1 MLVLVVDDEPAD
13 CQSMA
18 ETLTRDGY
26 QVLKA
31 GDAVTAMRTLEHNPG
46 IDLLVSDISLPGTN
60 GCELAR
66 QLLIIQ
72 PDLKVLFVSGFV
84 GAEVCRYYGVP
95 VTDLYFLRKPF
106 TPKELASRVKSVIES
121 TERVHLSAPV
131 SGAGGSA
138 V

>member
-18 ETLTRDGY
+18 DALTCEGFE
-26 QVLKA
+26 VLKA
-31 GDAVTAMRTLEHNPG
+31 GDAVTATRIMEHNPS
-46 IDLLVSDISLPGTN
+46 IDVLVTDISLPGTN

-66 QLLIIQ
+66 QLLKVR
-72 PDLKVLFVSGFV
+72 PDLRVLFVSGFV

-95 VTDLYFLRKPF
+95 ITDLYFLRKPF
-106 TPKELASRVKSVIES
+106 TPKELVARVHSVIES
-121 TERVHLSAPV
+121 TERVRLGAPL

>member
-18 ETLTRDGY
+18 ETLTREGFE
-26 QVLKA
+26 VLKA
-31 GDAVTAMRTLEHNPG
+31 GDAVTATRTLEHNPG
-46 IDLLVSDISLPGTN
+46 VDLLVSDISLPGTN

-66 QLLIIQ
+66 QLLKIQ
-72 PDLKVLFVSGFV
+72 PDLRVLFVSGYV

-106 TPKELASRVKSVIES
+106 TPTELAARVQSVLQS
-121 TERVHLSAPV
+121 NDRVHLNAPV
-131 SGAGGSA
+131 SGVGGAAG
-138 V
+138 